1 MNWEFQNA
9 LLMCSIIIAFSFYH
23 ANAKSVAEKLN
34 AINTKSKKQVP
45 YSISRNPSPGIYG
58 GFSSFGSDGQYKRQ
72 KVGGWWGRL
81 DGIGG
86 EENLHRNGE
95 DERRDGKWWGRRDE
109 IGDEEVHRYGKDK
122 RQKVGGWWGRLDGI
136 GGEENL
142 HGNGEDERRNGKWWG
157 RRDEIGDEKVH
168 RYGKDKSKKLV
179 DGVDVVL
186 QLAGRKTFNS

>member
-1 MNWEFQNA
+1 MYLYHKKIVRNTDICCTHFYSTAMNWEFQNA

-86 EENLHRNGE
+86 E
-95 DERRDGKWWGRRDE
+95 K
-109 IGDEEVHRYGKDK
+109 
-122 RQKVGGWWGRLDGI
+122 
-136 GGEENL
+136 NL